1 MVYYLHLI
9 NIINLIIMV
18 FTECEFS
25 MGIII
30 HEVLGLGNLYGITNK
45 NISGLGGFCIIELR
59 FLCLQ

>member
-1 MVYYLHLI
+1 
-9 NIINLIIMV
+9 MV

-30 HEVLGLGNLYGITNK
+30 HEVLGLGNLYSITNK